1 MKPSMGGAR
10 AGGEATA
17 PGRPSWALPLA
28 VYAILLL
35 SFALGLYRLGYQ
47 AALGD
52 DAFSLVIVGKGLG
65 DLLRLSA
72 SEPHRPV
79 FYVLLWAWVRLAGD
93 GEFAAR
99 FVAVWWGLVATALTY
114 RLGARLLG
122 GLGGVLAAL
131 LLAASPLFVAYSQQA
146 RMYTMV
152 VALGL
157 ASMWFVQRIL
167 TDGPGGT
174 RMVRAGYLVSTL
186 LAVATHFFAFFIV
199 AAQNMLVVP
208 EMLFRRQWFVL
219 RVWMGLQVLW
229 LVAYLPWVAVAL
241 PTLSSY
247 GNELVSQPGSE
258 QALLRTL
265 RAFVLGEPAP
275 AGLDWLLVCAAA
287 LLALG
292 VYACWRRRQWLPV
305 AYCFLPPVLV
315 FLASLYRPMYYE
327 RYMLVSL
334 PGFAL
339 VTAAGGAWLFG
350 RRRWLLAMAL
360 AVPVAAAVAVLPGY
374 YAETRY
380 ASAADLRGLVGYL
393 DALAQP
399 VAVVVTNL
407 PPSDPTYQYYYRGSS
422 PLVYLPESGDAA
434 GVTGRLAG
442 LAAEHS
448 EVWYLPYGAERA
460 LIEPW
465 LDSHGVKVSDQWYA
479 NARLVRYVFPPRPA
493 AAPAVSLD
501 ARFEQGIRLTGYTL
515 AASTV
520 QPGQPV
526 IVTLYWQV
534 EAAPARR
541 YKVFAQLLDGQDRL
555 WGQQD
560 SEPGNGTRPTTSWRP
575 GALIPDIY
583 GILVLPGT
591 APQDLRLVVGLY
603 DAATGAR
610 LKLAGAG
617 VGAGDSVALGT
628 LRVVSAPEPLG
639 FASFGVQRRLNLE
652 VDGASG
658 LRLVGVNVEQLGGS
672 GPASTFHGGQ
682 VMHVTL
688 FWRASSGGGQVP
700 TAKLVLTGPDGASL
714 AVQEGPLAPSDY
726 PPSRWPVGEVIR
738 DQRYVF
744 LPGEVKPGTGALTLS
759 LGVWSTRLATVQ
771 LEGK

>member
-1 MKPSMGGAR
+1 
-10 AGGEATA
+10 
-17 PGRPSWALPLA
+17 
-28 VYAILLL
+28 
-35 SFALGLYRLGYQ
+35 LGYQ

-52 DAFSLVIVGKGLG
+52 DAFSLVIAGKGLG

-72 SEPHRPV
+72 SEPHPPV
-79 FYVLLWAWVRLAGD
+79 FYLLLWAWVRLAGD

-99 FVAVWWGLVATALTY
+99 FVAVCWGLVAAALTY

-122 GLGGVLAAL
+122 GLAGVLAAL
-131 LLAASPLFVAYSQQA
+131 LLATSPLFVAYSQQA

-157 ASMWFVQRIL
+157 ASMWFVQRML
-167 TDGPGGT
+167 TDGSGGT
-174 RMVRAGYLVSTL
+174 RLVRAGYLVTTL
-186 LAVATHFFAFFIV
+186 LAVTTHFFAFFIV
-199 AAQNMLVVP
+199 AAQNLLVVP
-208 EMLFRRQWFVL
+208 GMVSRRQWSAL
-219 RVWMGLQVLW
+219 RVWIALQGLW
-229 LVAYLPWVAVAL
+229 LAAYLPWVAVAL

-247 GNELVSQPGSE
+247 GNELVSQPGLE

-265 RAFVLGEPAP
+265 RAFVVGESAP
-275 AGLDWLLVCAAA
+275 AGLDWLLVFAAA

-292 VYACWRRRQWLPV
+292 VYVCWRRRQWLPV

-360 AVPVAAAVAVLPGY
+360 AVPVAAAVAVLPAY

-380 ASAADLRGLVGYL
+380 ASAADMRGMVGYL
-393 DALAQP
+393 NALARQD
-399 VAVVVTNL
+399 AVVVINL
-407 PPSDPTYQYYYRGSS
+407 PPSDPTYQYYYRGSW
-422 PLVYLPESGDAA
+422 PLVYLPESGDAV
-434 GVTGRLAG
+434 GVTGRMAG

-479 NARLVRYVFPPRPA
+479 NARLVRYDFPPLPA
-493 AAPAVSLD
+493 AAPVASLD
-501 ARFEQGIRLTGYTL
+501 ARFEQGIRLAGYTL
-515 AASTV
+515 VAPVV

-526 IVTLYWQV
+526 IVTLFWQV
-534 EAAPARR
+534 EAALAKR

-575 GALIPDIY
+575 GAQISDTY
-583 GILVLPGT
+583 GIVVLPGV

-603 DAATGAR
+603 DPATGVR
-610 LKLAGAG
+610 LKLAVAG
-617 VGAGDSVALGT
+617 VGTADSVPLGT
-628 LRVVSAPEPLG
+628 LRVAPAPEPLDL
-639 FASFGVQRRLNLE
+639 AAYRVQQPLDLE
-652 VDGASG
+652 ADGATG
-658 LRLVGVNVEQLGGS
+658 LRLVGLNVERLGGS
-672 GPASTFHGGQ
+672 GPATTFQGGQ

-688 FWRASSGGGQVP
+688 FWRARSEGGQVP
-700 TAKLVLTGPDGASL
+700 TARLALTGPDGAPL
-714 AVQEGPLAPSDY
+714 AVQEGPLAPGDF
-726 PPSRWPVGEVIR
+726 PPSRWPAGEVIR
-738 DQRYVF
+738 DQRHLF
-744 LPGEVKPGTGALTLS
+744 LPGEVKPGAGALT
-759 LGVWSTRLATVQ
+759 
-771 LEGK
+771 